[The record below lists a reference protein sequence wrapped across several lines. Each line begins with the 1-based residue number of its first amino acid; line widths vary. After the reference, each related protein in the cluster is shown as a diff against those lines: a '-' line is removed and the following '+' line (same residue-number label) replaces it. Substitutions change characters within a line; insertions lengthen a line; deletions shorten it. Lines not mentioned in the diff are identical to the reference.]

1 MRTCKHYANSIVY
14 TFIHVV
20 MYSNMKCGHEIM
32 HNWIHVY
39 IVIMKTMCNY
49 VHEYIK
55 TPVLLSISFI
65 FFTETYQITVIWYVS
80 KYKSYHR
87 LLYINPASCFLWL
100 CRASPF
106 LCIFSLLL
114 CSSALRANG
123 SLAFVGVVALL
134 FSPNSGSYPFLF
146 QGHLD
151 SLAWCQCLSSELTSS
166 RFLVGILARWCSGS
180 GWTCLN
186 VHGVDIVYA
195 SMAVI
200 PVIIAIMIAI
210 PSLKRV
216 LLIFPLQI

>member
-20 MYSNMKCGHEIM
+20 MYSNMKYGHEIM

-100 CRASPF
+100 SRASPF

-114 CSSALRANG
+114 CSSALRAMVL
-123 SLAFVGVVALL
+123 SPLSVSWLCCFLPTLVHTLFSFKVIWTALL
-134 FSPNSGSYPFLF
+134 GASVYLPSWRRLVFS
-146 QGHLD
+146 
-151 SLAWCQCLSSELTSS
+151 
-166 RFLVGILARWCSGS
+166 
-180 GWTCLN
+180 
-186 VHGVDIVYA
+186 
-195 SMAVI
+195 
-200 PVIIAIMIAI
+200 
-210 PSLKRV
+210 
-216 LLIFPLQI
+216 

>member
-123 SLAFVGVVALL
+123 SLAFVGVVVWSFPPTLVHTLFSFNVIWTALL
-134 FSPNSGSYPFLF
+134 GASVYLPSWHLLVFSQASLPGDALV
-146 QGHLD
+146 LAE
-151 SLAWCQCLSSELTSS
+151 LAWTCLVLTSS
-166 RFLVGILARWCSGS
+166 MHPWPWYRS
-180 GWTCLN
+180 
-186 VHGVDIVYA
+186 
-195 SMAVI
+195 
-200 PVIIAIMIAI
+200 P
-210 PSLKRV
+210 
-216 LLIFPLQI
+216 LLLWLPFHL